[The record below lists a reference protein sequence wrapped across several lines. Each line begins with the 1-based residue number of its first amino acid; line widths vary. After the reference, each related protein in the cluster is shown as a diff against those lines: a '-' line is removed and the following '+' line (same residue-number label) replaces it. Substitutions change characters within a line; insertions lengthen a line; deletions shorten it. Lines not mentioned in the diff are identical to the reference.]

1 MSAPKTTAGIKVPP
15 FTRDDFGLWKMK
27 MLLFIK
33 ASNLL
38 YIGILEN
45 GLFVPMKPVSEST
58 APDGSRI
65 PQGTQPKDIT
75 EYTDSDKELI
85 RLDTGLML
93 ILADS
98 ADKEMRYQ
106 LMNCTSGK
114 HMWDTINLIMEGT
127 EDVQENRLD
136 MLTSQYEAFREDLS
150 TERNQQEVH
159 VDDAP
164 SCRTQVLIH
173 KGKNRDFTKMSLEMI
188 YGKLKTY
195 EMEQEQR
202 VIIYGPGTVDN
213 KHNALVRSAALVV
226 DEPTTSDIQVQTP
239 RAGKEV
245 IIEAEMDS
253 VNLGVDE
260 SDYYTLEELDQM
272 EDKTMAY
279 LAANFSHI
287 RFKRNPK
294 YKFKG
299 STNRF
304 QKSKY
309 ARSTGFK
316 GGYKTGMIDRSKS
329 RCYNCNE
336 LGHFATECRKPRQAR
351 DMKEKGKAY
360 IAEGKHWDDIDS
372 DEEDEYVNVALMA
385 DSSKESPQSSQ
396 VPILTTIDMSNSEYK
411 KTVQDLSVELFN
423 VHTSMLAS
431 EMENAKLV
439 LKIKNLESKNEELE
453 LVAVT
458 LEDLKQ
464 KNVYLENKVKCNDEI
479 ETILRKQI
487 SDLDLKL
494 NGFKNSAMI
503 AKEIIDT
510 QTQGNKTSIGLDYS
524 KKAGKKTLEF
534 PVTSYVVKKDIPHI
548 LKNVVSPVF
557 VKPFSESFHEDDLYI
572 RQEFLEEDL
581 LKEKE
586 VKTKLPRNSVKTVI
600 PKTEVG
606 DLVSNAKKNRNGK
619 KKIVNQEM
627 VPYSPIASRKF
638 CTICNSARHLT
649 HACKKVVKKTGPIV
663 TFGDDNK
670 GFTTGDGKLKVGN
683 VIIENISLVEGL
695 KHNLLSISQFCDK
708 GYNVDFRKD
717 KCLITNRKDEKL
729 TLLGVRKGN
738 LFIADLSSSSE
749 GEVTCFYEK
758 ASSEQSWLWHK
769 KLSHLNFKIM
779 NSLVKRE
786 LVRGLPLMEFNQEG
800 LCEACEK
807 GSRRKHHIEAKE

>member
-33 ASNLL
+33 ASNPL

-45 GLFVPMKPVSEST
+45 GPFVPMKPVSEST

-65 PQGTQPKDIT
+65 PSGTQPKDIS
-75 EYTDSDKELI
+75 EFTDSDKELI
-85 RLDTGLML
+85 RLDTGLIL

-98 ADKEMRYQ
+98 ADKEMSYQ

-136 MLTSQYEAFREDLS
+136 ILTSQYEAFRSLPGES
-150 TERNQQEVH
+150 I
-159 VDDAP
+159 
-164 SCRTQVLIH
+164 TQVFEKYTKLLNELAM
-173 KGKNRDFTKMSLEMI
+173 KGKTYPLRESNRKFMMTLPHHVEHKSSSIRERIDFTKMSLEMI

-202 VIIYGPGTVDN
+202 VIIYGSGTVDS

-226 DEPTTSDIQVQTP
+226 DEPITSEIQVQTQ

-260 SDYYTLEELDQM
+260 SDYYTLEELEQM

-279 LAANFSHI
+279 LAAKFSHI

-304 QKSKY
+304 QKSNY
-309 ARSTGFK
+309 TPSTGFK

-351 DMKEKGKAY
+351 DMKDVYGKKDSYDELKKENAKLKQQLEAFSGKQKGKAY
-360 IAEGKHWDDIDS
+360 IAEGKHWDDTDS
-372 DEEDEYVNVALMA
+372 DEEEEYVNVALMA
-385 DSSKESPQSSQ
+385 DSSEESPQSSQ

-439 LKIKNLESKNEELE
+439 LKIKKLESKNEELE

-464 KNVYLENKVKCNDEI
+464 KNAYLENKVKCNDEI

-494 NGFKNSAMI
+494 NAFKNSALV

-510 QTQGNKTSIGLDYS
+510 QAVENKTAIGFDYN
-524 KKAGKKTLEF
+524 KKAGKKILEF
-534 PVTSYVVKKDIPHI
+534 PVTPSVVKRNTPHV
-548 LKNVVSPVF
+548 LKNVDCPVF
-557 VKPFSESFHEDDLYI
+557 VKPFPPLFYEDDLFI
-572 RQEFLEEDL
+572 AQELLEEDL

-586 VKTKLPRNSVKTVI
+586 VKTKLPRKSVKNVLPKPDL

-606 DLVSNAKKNRNGK
+606 SLASNVKKNRNGM
-619 KKIVNQEM
+619 KKIVNQEL
-627 VPYSPIASRKF
+627 VPSSPIASRKL
-638 CTICNSARHLT
+638 CSICNSAGHLT
-649 HACKKVVKKTGPIV
+649 HACKKVKVETANTSEMHNMSDMPDSHEPCGKKECLLCKYNIMHAY
-663 TFGDDNK
+663 F
-670 GFTTGDGKLKVGN
+670 KLMSDSSN
-683 VIIENISLVEGL
+683 
-695 KHNLLSISQFCDK
+695 
-708 GYNVDFRKD
+708 
-717 KCLITNRKDEKL
+717 
-729 TLLGVRKGN
+729 
-738 LFIADLSSSSE
+738 SSSNVKSTDTMNIKQ
-749 GEVTCFYEK
+749 GKTKLNVTPVK
-758 ASSEQSWLWHK
+758 SSKPSGPKQFWVPKS
-769 KLSHLNFKIM
+769 
-779 NSLVKRE
+779 
-786 LVRGLPLMEFNQEG
+786 
-800 LCEACEK
+800 A
-807 GSRRKHHIEAKE
+807 